1 MQKLVKGKNIVGL
14 GVACC
19 KFILMIM
26 QFHPLDKTDIW
37 GNLCS

>member
-1 MQKLVKGKNIVGL
+1 MQKLAKGKNVVGL

-26 QFHPLDKTDIW
+26 QFHPLDKADIW